1 MAFTIRQLQFFV
13 AGAEQ
18 GSVSRAARNLS
29 ISQSSVTEAIKE
41 LESDLGV
48 ELFERHPRGLNI
60 THKGHQFLRHATKIL
75 ADVSDARRSAP
86 QKVSPPR
93 SPPPAALF
101 PANRLW
107 PAGGCNSASP
117 RWSPAMCCRTC
128 SH

>member
-13 AGAEQ
+13 AVAEQ
-18 GSVSRAARNLS
+18 GTVSRAAQNLS

-75 ADVSDARRSAP
+75 ADVSDARRSFSGEQA
-86 QKVSPPR
+86 V
-93 SPPPAALF
+93 
-101 PANRLW
+101 
-107 PAGGCNSASP
+107 AGGRLQLGVTSLV
-117 RWSPAMCCRTC
+117 
-128 SH
+128 